1 MGFEKDS
8 SELVAC
14 IKFLE
19 RIKPKKKDS
28 DTINIINLVSLSDS
42 PNKTTHAENNLTK
55 EDAITT
61 EELEKIHDQD
71 ETLTAPPTKMKDTE
85 TTRTSL
91 TEAG

>member
-19 RIKPKKKDS
+19 RIKPKKKD
-28 DTINIINLVSLSDS
+28 NIINLVSLSDS
-42 PNKTTHAENNLTK
+42 PNKTTHAKNSLTK

-71 ETLTAPPTKMKDTE
+71 ENLTAPPTKMKDTE
-85 TTRTSL
+85 TPRTSL